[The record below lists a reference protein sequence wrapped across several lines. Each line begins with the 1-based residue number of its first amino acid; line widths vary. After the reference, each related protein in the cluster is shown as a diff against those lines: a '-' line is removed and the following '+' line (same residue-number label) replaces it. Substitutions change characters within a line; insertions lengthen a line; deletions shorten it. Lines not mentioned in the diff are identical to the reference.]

1 MNLEPKKSG
10 GQPRP
15 SLRSALK
22 SAPRHIVK
30 FLYHNW
36 PWKLLAVFL
45 AVCLWA
51 GLISQDATLTRERVF
66 NDVAISVTGA
76 DTLRR
81 NSGLIVLSGLE
92 EDALSVRLHVNV
104 PQREYNSVSASYYNP
119 RVDLTRITGTGEQTL
134 KINTTSTSTYGA
146 VRAVTPETI
155 TVVVDEY
162 VTNYRVPVS
171 INQTGEYP
179 EGYYGAAP
187 TANPSVVALSGPKSL
202 VDHITRICVD
212 FDASLLAAK
221 EGKVRTALPMRFLTA
236 SGEEVE
242 SSLLEV
248 TSADVLL
255 RTIIVEQELYPTR
268 TIPLSDAVLT
278 EGEPALGYQ
287 LKGVTAS
294 PSVLLAAGDAEE
306 LSAVE
311 TLFIDEP
318 VDITDRDE
326 SFTVEVRVKKPA
338 ELEYLSANTITLT
351 VEIVPVTVS
360 RTFDGIKLYARGIG
374 QGLSTKLSVK
384 TLSVALT
391 GPQLVVNNLR
401 SANLSGYVD
410 VSGLEAGEY
419 ELPVQLHVEDRDMS
433 ELSYTITPATVLV
446 TLE

>member
-10 GQPRP
+10 DQPRV
-15 SLRSALK
+15 SLRKALK
-22 SAPRHIVK
+22 NAPRHGWML
-30 FLYHNW
+30 LYHNW
-36 PWKLLAVFL
+36 PWKLLALFL

-76 DTLRR
+76 DSLRR

-104 PQREYNSVSASYYNP
+104 PQREYNSVSASNYNP

-134 KINTTSTSTYGA
+134 RINTTSTSTYGT
-146 VRAVTPETI
+146 VRAVTPETV

-171 INQTGEYP
+171 VNQTGAYP
-179 EGYYGAAP
+179 QGYYGGAP
-187 TANPSVVALSGPKSL
+187 TANPSVVTLSGPKSL
-202 VDHITRICVD
+202 VDRITRICVD
-212 FDASLLAAK
+212 FDASRLAAK
-221 EGKVRTALPMRFLTA
+221 EGKVRTALPMRFLTDE
-236 SGEEVE
+236 GEEIE

-248 TSADVLL
+248 TSADVVL

-268 TIPLSDAVLT
+268 AVPLSTKVLT
-278 EGEPALGYQ
+278 KGEPALGYQ
-287 LKGVTAS
+287 LKGVTVS
-294 PSVLLAAGDAEE
+294 PSVLLAAGDAESLNAE
-306 LSAVE
+306 EA
-311 TLFIDEP
+311 LFIDEP
-318 VDITDRDE
+318 VDISERSE
-326 SFTVEVRVKKPA
+326 SFTVEVRLKKPS
-338 ELEYLSANTITLT
+338 ELEYISANAVTLT
-351 VEIVPVTVS
+351 VEIAPITVS

-374 QGLSTKLSVK
+374 QGLSVKLGVK

-401 SANLSGYVD
+401 SANISGYVD
-410 VSGLEAGEY
+410 VSGLEAGDY
-419 ELPVQLHVEDRDMS
+419 ELPIQLHVEDRDMS
-433 ELSYTITPATVLV
+433 ALSYTATPSTVSV

>member
-10 GQPRP
+10 EQPHL
-15 SLRSALK
+15 SLRGALK
-22 SAPRHIVK
+22 NAPRHIGK
-30 FLYHNW
+30 LLYHNW
-36 PWKLLAVFL
+36 PWKLLALFL

-66 NDVAISVTGA
+66 NDVTLSVTGA

-104 PQREYNSVSASYYNP
+104 PQREYNSVSASNYNP

-134 KINTTSTSTYGA
+134 KINTTSTSTYGS
-146 VRAVTPETI
+146 VRAVSPETI

-171 INQTGEYP
+171 INQTGAYP
-179 EGYYGAAP
+179 EGYYGGTP
-187 TANPSVVALSGPKSL
+187 STNPSVVALSGPKSL
-202 VDHITRICVD
+202 VDRITRICVD
-212 FDASLLAAK
+212 FDVSRLAAR

-236 SGEEVE
+236 DGEEVE

-248 TSADVLL
+248 TSADVVL

-278 EGEPALGYQ
+278 EGDPALGYQ
-287 LKGVTAS
+287 LKGVTVS
-294 PSVLLAAGDAEE
+294 PSVLLAAGETESLA
-306 LSAVE
+306 AVE

-318 VDITDRDE
+318 VDISDRNE
-326 SFTVEVRVKKPA
+326 SFTVEVRVKKPS
-338 ELEYLSANTITLT
+338 ELEYISATSVTLT
-351 VEIVPVTVS
+351 VEIAPIIVS
-360 RTFDGIKLYARGIG
+360 RTFDGIKLSARGIG
-374 QGLSTKLSVK
+374 QGLSVKLGVKNLSV
-384 TLSVALT
+384 VLT
-391 GPQLVVNNLR
+391 GPQLLVNNLR
-401 SANLSGYVD
+401 SANVSGYVD

-419 ELPVQLHVEDRDMS
+419 ELPIQLHVEDRDMS
-433 ELSYTITPATVLV
+433 ELSYIATPATGSV